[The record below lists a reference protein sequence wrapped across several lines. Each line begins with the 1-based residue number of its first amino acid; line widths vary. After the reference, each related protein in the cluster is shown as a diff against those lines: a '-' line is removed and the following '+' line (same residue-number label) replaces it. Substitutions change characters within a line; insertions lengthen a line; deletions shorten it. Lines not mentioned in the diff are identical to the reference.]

1 MKVAEK
7 GKEGKAAEKGKEGK
21 AAEKGKEGKAAE
33 EGEGEGGCGGGRRRG
48 RLWRREKEREAA
60 EKGKGKCVR
69 GPVARVASGNN
80 HCQSG
85 ACSTFMAQIAMSVYP
100 SSCRSSLPYL
110 SCLLTKHE
118 FVLFARQARAV
129 EVFGGREK
137 AP

>member
-1 MKVAEK
+1 MEK
-7 GKEGKAAEKGKEGK
+7 
-21 AAEKGKEGKAAE
+21 
-33 EGEGEGGCGGGRRRG
+33 GEGEGGCGEGRRRGRLWKREKEREAVEKGEGEGGCGEGRRRG
-48 RLWRREKEREAA
+48 RLWRREKEREAV

-85 ACSTFMAQIAMSVYP
+85 ACWTFIAQITMSVYP